1 MRNRDLAMEQPPQQR
16 QDDTDKDAGGNREI
30 EGAMLA
36 PNEYVTGEP
45 TEPEPAKQ
53 RPQHADNHQCQADDD
68 KEATHA
74 GNMDGRQG

>member
-1 MRNRDLAMEQPPQQR
+1 MEQRPQQR
-16 QDDTDKDAGGNREI
+16 QDDTDEDAGGDREI

-53 RPQHADNHQCQADDD
+53 RPQHADNHQYQADDY
-68 KEATHA
+68 KEAPHRPD
-74 GNMDGRQG
+74 MDGR